1 MADNHLL
8 HLLQPPRTPRKVD
21 PSVKEFPSS
30 VTPTN
35 QQTRLGSIVRDS
47 DNKSPKKV
55 AIRKNLKSSF
65 RKAGNALQNTHRT
78 ANGEVNAATDA
89 ANSPAEKPLPS
100 IPTSV
105 PNSPSNLSVSSDSSL
120 ATFTRDFENV
130 EVRSPA
136 LNKVQWDSSD
146 EDDDKKMIAQSAH
159 VGKGAKVDIQS
170 PLPQRIR
177 AINVLKRKKRLA
189 INSESDSDD
198 SNQSS
203 LEDPSTQ
210 TEGSSSPTRL
220 ATKRMRAY
228 SIQSERNKS
237 SSDLLNSGPQ
247 HKKDQLQTA
256 QSKMQQ
262 PYTMSRLVK
271 TKRLQ
276 VEPGSQALMSQYF
289 NAKATQ
295 TSKQPEEAVLH
306 DRSIQSP
313 VVKKSQRDST
323 IATKVQS
330 SQPLRKKDA
339 VTVQWPSKLPL
350 EAIKKPKKPVI
361 RISDDSE
368 EEEPMSS
375 DGDSD
380 DDAGADFTLDEEQ
393 IKLDEQTVQFFNNA
407 TCQDI
412 QDVTACSIQQAE
424 TIASELRPYESMD
437 DLQEKLRNTKGL
449 GERFI
454 TAHRDMM
461 RGYSAVDKLIDDI
474 EQIASDLNGIVD
486 VWKKKE
492 LGQEIQSLPD
502 DELEKTAMEG
512 YLHQQ
517 PENMS
522 STVSLKGYQIFG
534 VNWMLLLYRRQLSGI
549 LADEMGL
556 GKTAQVI
563 GFLAQ
568 LVSQGNV
575 GPHLIIVPS
584 STLENWLREFQKFCP
599 SLDVRSYYG
608 NQRERT
614 ELQYDLRKDRSWP
627 VLVTTYQM
635 ATGSKMDIKFL
646 KYLKFDVTIL
656 DEGHMVKNCTSARY
670 HSLMSIPSS
679 FRLLLT
685 GTPLQN
691 NLQELVSLLTFIL
704 PSMFKENEE
713 ELQKIFKIKYTSNTV
728 KDQGDLNSSETK
740 AQAGST
746 NIAQMLSMERIKR
759 AKRMMTPFV
768 LRRQKSQVYNDLPK
782 KLHVL
787 KRCPMTERQLKVYKK
802 VVEDSR
808 KSLDIPETKS
818 GDDNS
823 GTISAEVLDLATPN
837 RTDLKTPKSSNIL
850 MALRKAAIHPLL
862 QRSLYTDE
870 MLRKMAK
877 TIMRVST
884 LLKYFEGL
892 VQRSNIHHQ
901 EEEFW
906 DSEEQYIFEDM
917 SVMSDFEL
925 HKLCLAHRTI
935 KEWALNADI
944 VMDAGKVQVL
954 RQLLIE
960 AREKV
965 SPTTSPFKI
974 ARAFVNRYHA
984 PKGDRVLVFSQFTM
998 MLDVLENVLEN
1009 MGLKYS
1015 RLDGSSK
1022 VETRQG
1028 LIDEFSDDPDITV
1041 FLLSTKAGGSGINL
1055 TAAK

>member
-1 MADNHLL
+1 
-8 HLLQPPRTPRKVD
+8 
-21 PSVKEFPSS
+21 
-30 VTPTN
+30 
-35 QQTRLGSIVRDS
+35 
-47 DNKSPKKV
+47 
-55 AIRKNLKSSF
+55 
-65 RKAGNALQNTHRT
+65 
-78 ANGEVNAATDA
+78 
-89 ANSPAEKPLPS
+89 
-100 IPTSV
+100 
-105 PNSPSNLSVSSDSSL
+105 
-120 ATFTRDFENV
+120 
-130 EVRSPA
+130 
-136 LNKVQWDSSD
+136 
-146 EDDDKKMIAQSAH
+146 
-159 VGKGAKVDIQS
+159 
-170 PLPQRIR
+170 
-177 AINVLKRKKRLA
+177 
-189 INSESDSDD
+189 
-198 SNQSS
+198 
-203 LEDPSTQ
+203 
-210 TEGSSSPTRL
+210 
-220 ATKRMRAY
+220 
-228 SIQSERNKS
+228 
-237 SSDLLNSGPQ
+237 
-247 HKKDQLQTA
+247 
-256 QSKMQQ
+256 
-262 PYTMSRLVK
+262 
-271 TKRLQ
+271 
-276 VEPGSQALMSQYF
+276 
-289 NAKATQ
+289 
-295 TSKQPEEAVLH
+295 
-306 DRSIQSP
+306 
-313 VVKKSQRDST
+313 
-323 IATKVQS
+323 
-330 SQPLRKKDA
+330 
-339 VTVQWPSKLPL
+339 
-350 EAIKKPKKPVI
+350 
-361 RISDDSE
+361 
-368 EEEPMSS
+368 
-375 DGDSD
+375 
-380 DDAGADFTLDEEQ
+380 
-393 IKLDEQTVQFFNNA
+393 
-407 TCQDI
+407 
-412 QDVTACSIQQAE
+412 
-424 TIASELRPYESMD
+424 MD

-492 LGQEIQSLPD
+492 LGQEIQSQPD

-517 PENMS
+517 PETMS
-522 STVSLKGYQIFG
+522 SAMSLKGYQIFG

-884 LLKYFEGL
+884 LLKYCEGL
-892 VQRSNIHHQ
+892 G
-901 EEEFW
+901 
-906 DSEEQYIFEDM
+906 
-917 SVMSDFEL
+917 
-925 HKLCLAHRTI
+925 T
-935 KEWALNADI
+935 
-944 VMDAGKVQVL
+944 
-954 RQLLIE
+954 
-960 AREKV
+960 
-965 SPTTSPFKI
+965 KI
-974 ARAFVNRYHA
+974 
-984 PKGDRVLVFSQFTM
+984 
-998 MLDVLENVLEN
+998 
-1009 MGLKYS
+1009 
-1015 RLDGSSK
+1015 
-1022 VETRQG
+1022 
-1028 LIDEFSDDPDITV
+1028 
-1041 FLLSTKAGGSGINL
+1041 
-1055 TAAK
+1055 